1 MSSQRRTAIWS
12 PEAEADL
19 HAIWDYYAQVAGP
32 ATADKFV
39 REIGAA
45 VATIEAHPFSGRA
58 RDELRTGVRSLA
70 TSPHIVFYR
79 VLNNVPEII
88 RVLDGRRDIEE
99 LFADETG
106 QER

>member
-19 HAIWDYYAQVAGP
+19 HAIWDYYAHVAGP
-32 ATADKFV
+32 VTAHNFV

-70 TSPHIVFYR
+70 TSPHID
-79 VLNNVPEII
+79 VPEII

-99 LFADETG
+99 PFSNGTQSDT
-106 QER
+106 